1 MGDIGT
7 GADGLRGPCVRSD
20 FDIRP
25 LKLGRAH
32 VDAVLVHSL
41 PTGTHAVVDGLDL
54 AAANPP
60 VRVAR
65 PSRRRLQRRERWVE
79 TLAALAFLAV
89 AVGMAIGLPD
99 GRALDAGTGAMLVV
113 AYALVRQAR
122 FDVGAGFVVP
132 THLVL
137 VPMLFLL
144 PAHLVPFAVAIGS
157 LLGTG
162 IDVLVRGTHPERGI
176 VAIANAWFAV
186 GPALVFALSG
196 ATEPT
201 LAICVLA
208 FAAQLAT
215 DFAASTTRE
224 WLCSAI
230 PPHFQARV
238 IALVAVVDGLLW
250 PIGLLTALAA
260 LRDPLLALLVL
271 PLAALLAM
279 VAHERTARLELVRDQ
294 TTRLE
299 RAMHRLGKTFAS
311 GLDRDASLAIAVEAA
326 IDVTDATTGR
336 VVHARGDGA
345 ELGSGAAGSVEGLL
359 CDAERAALEADGEV
373 EAADEPSTAIAV
385 ALPAPAG
392 DDDDET
398 ILLSVARPNR
408 PFTADERERLHELAR
423 HAAVSVE
430 NVARHERL
438 ARQATTD
445 ELTGLLNHRRMHEVL
460 EEEIAR
466 ASRFRP
472 PVALVMLDIDDFK
485 RVNDTYGH
493 QRGDE
498 VLYEVARAVEAAAR
512 QGDHVARYG
521 GEELAVV
528 LPHAEIGQARLVA
541 ERIRERIARVEI
553 ELPDGRSIRP
563 TASLGVATLSGQDDK
578 QGLIAAADAALYAA
592 KRSGKN
598 RTVCAA
604 QPAGA
609 RHGGRARG

>member
-7 GADGLRGPCVRSD
+7 RPRHLRGPCVRSD
-20 FDIRP
+20 LAIRP
-25 LKLGRAH
+25 LKALAAH
-32 VDAVLVHSL
+32 VDGVLVHRFQGPSPL
-41 PTGTHAVVDGLDL
+41 VVNGISDTAVT
-54 AAANPP
+54 PS
-60 VRVAR
+60 AR
-65 PSRRRLQRRERWVE
+65 GGRRLRRRERWME
-79 TLAALAFLAV
+79 SLAAAAFLLVALGMAV
-89 AVGMAIGLPD
+89 ALPSDRGLD
-99 GRALDAGTGAMLVV
+99 LGTGAMLVV

-122 FDVGAGFVVP
+122 FDMGAGFVVP

-144 PAHLVPFAVAIGS
+144 PPHLVPFAVALGS
-157 LLGTG
+157 LLGTL
-162 IDVLVRGTHPERGI
+162 IDVLARGTHPERGI

-186 GPALVFALSG
+186 GPSLVFALSG

-201 LAICVLA
+201 WTICVLA
-208 FAAQLAT
+208 FAAQLGT
-215 DFAASTTRE
+215 DFAASATRE
-224 WLCSAI
+224 WLCSSI
-230 PPHFQARV
+230 PPHFHARV
-238 IALVAVVDGLLW
+238 ISLVAVVDGLLW

-260 LRDPLLALLVL
+260 LRDPMLTLLVL

-279 VAHERTARLELVRDQ
+279 VAHERTARLEQVRTQ
-294 TTRLE
+294 ETRLE
-299 RAMHRLGKTFAS
+299 RSTRRLGRTFAS
-311 GLDRDASLAIAVEAA
+311 GLDRDASLALAVEAA
-326 IDVTDATTGR
+326 VDVTDAATGR

-345 ELGSGAAGSVEGLL
+345 DRRSEPAGSVEALL
-359 CDAERAALEADGEV
+359 CDAERAALDAHGEV
-373 EAADEPSTAIAV
+373 EASAAAPATALAV

-392 DDDDET
+392 DDDADT
-398 ILLSVARPNR
+398 IVLSVARPDR
-408 PFTADERERLHELAR
+408 PFTAEESERLQELAR
-423 HAAVSVE
+423 HAAVSME

-460 EEEIAR
+460 EEEIGR

-498 VLYEVARAVEAAAR
+498 VLYSVARAVEAAAR

-528 LPHAEIGQARLVA
+528 LPHAELGQAHRVA

-553 ELPDGRSIRP
+553 TLPDGRSIRP
-563 TASLGVATLSGQDDK
+563 TASLGVATLSGHADK
-578 QGLIAAADAALYAA
+578 QELIAAADAALYQA
-592 KRSGKN
+592 KRNGKN
-598 RTVCAA
+598 RTICAA
-604 QPAGA
+604 QPAAA
-609 RHGGRARG
+609 RHGARAHG